1 MTVYA
6 VASTK
11 GGVGKTS
18 TALHL
23 ATMLAKQGKTLLIDG
38 GSAGECC
45 EMGGLA
51 T

>member
-1 MTVYA
+1 MEPQAKWTSRCSGRSWKEQEMTVYA

-23 ATMLAKQGKTLLIDG
+23 ATMLAKQ
-38 GSAGECC
+38 
-45 EMGGLA
+45 
-51 T
+51 